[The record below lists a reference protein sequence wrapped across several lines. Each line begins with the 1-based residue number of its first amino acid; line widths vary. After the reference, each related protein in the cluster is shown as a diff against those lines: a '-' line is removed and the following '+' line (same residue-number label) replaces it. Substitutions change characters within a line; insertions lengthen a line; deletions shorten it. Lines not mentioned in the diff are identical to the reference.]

1 MTHYPEKI
9 LVPMEAAIRRID
21 VSAIEPTRGDQW
33 LLASAL
39 QKAIRRGEEET
50 ALRVAYALWQIDRP
64 RFYRRLH
71 ITALEDCG
79 LADTD
84 ALIKTLTATAHPYWR
99 KRVGDARVGLYLVR
113 LLCRSVKT
121 RMADALFIQAERS
134 PAYAILRQELAKASD
149 DDLMD
154 MIEDEAAPL
163 TEQALA
169 LWFLGGTKKYPSDH
183 LPLRVG
189 DPDRVIE
196 VLSSMKVPPDLTHAC
211 IGVITRTPWPLSIM
225 APLIWQYLKSQR
237 TQAIIREEKI
247 APARQIEGIPLYAMD
262 MFTRS
267 GQASYRQWQKAVPS
281 LKRFSIR
288 QIGLGLFYTE
298 GHRLNRTMTSTAIDA
313 FMQAGEWADVEAHGL
328 CLPEYLGLR
337 DCIAEHAPLLE
348 EIRHNILRRHLDEVM
363 AWTA

>member
-9 LVPMEAAIRRID
+9 LAPMEVGIRQID
-21 VSAIEPTRGDQW
+21 VSAIEPMRGDQW
-33 LLASAL
+33 LLVSAL

-50 ALRVAYALWQIDRP
+50 ALRVGYTLWQIDRP

-79 LADTD
+79 VADTD
-84 ALIKTLTATAHPYWR
+84 ALIKTLTATAQPYWR
-99 KRVGDARVGLYLVR
+99 RRMGDARVGLYLIR
-113 LLCRSVKT
+113 LLCWSVKT
-121 RMADALFIQAERS
+121 RMTDALFIQAERS
-134 PAYAILRQELAKASD
+134 PTYAALRLELVKASD
-149 DDLMD
+149 DDLMG
-154 MIEDEAAPL
+154 MIANEAASL
-163 TEQALA
+163 TERALA

-189 DPDRVIE
+189 DPDRVVE
-196 VLSSMKVPPDLTHAC
+196 VLSGLNVPQNLIHAC
-211 IGVITRTPWPLSIM
+211 IGVMNRTPWPLSIM
-225 APLIWQYLKSQR
+225 APLIWQFVDSER
-237 TQAIIREEKI
+237 AQAIIRKDKI
-247 APARQIEGIPLYAMD
+247 APAPQIEGIPLYAMD

-267 GQASYRQWQKAVPS
+267 GQASYRQWQKAVPC

-298 GHRLNRTMTSTAIDA
+298 GHRLDRTLSSPALDA

-348 EIRHNILRRHLDEVM
+348 VIRHDMLRRYLDEGM
-363 AWTA
+363 A

>member
-1 MTHYPEKI
+1 
-9 LVPMEAAIRRID
+9 MEAAIHRID
-21 VSAIEPTRGDQW
+21 VSAIESMRGDQW

-50 ALRVAYALWQIDRP
+50 ALRVGYALWQIDRS

-71 ITALEDCG
+71 IVSLEDVG
-79 LADTD
+79 VADTD
-84 ALIKTLTATAHPYWR
+84 ALIKTLTATAQPYWR
-99 KRVGDARVGLYLVR
+99 KRMGDARVGLYLVR

-134 PAYAILRQELAKASD
+134 PAHAALRLELVKASD
-149 DDLMD
+149 DELMG
-154 MIEDEAAPL
+154 MIANEAASL
-163 TEQALA
+163 TERALA

-189 DPDRVIE
+189 DPDRVVE
-196 VLSSMKVPPDLTHAC
+196 VLSDLNVPPDLTHAC
-211 IGVITRTPWPLSIM
+211 SGVMSRTPWPLSIM
-225 APLIWQYLKSQR
+225 APLIWQFVGGQR
-237 TQAIIREEKI
+237 DQVIIRKDKI
-247 APARQIEGIPLYAMD
+247 VRAPQVEGIPLYAMD

-267 GQASYRQWQKAVPS
+267 GQASYRQWQKAVPC

-298 GHRLNRTMTSTAIDA
+298 GHRLDRTLTSPALDA

-348 EIRHNILRRHLDEVM
+348 EIRRDTLRRYLNEGI
-363 AWTA
+363 A